1 MITTILAAYGAVA
14 LLIAA
19 HGLVHHTGRR
29 PHERWMTALDRA
41 ALGLAAIAVG
51 ALWIAFVPALLFHVG
66 RGRAVAGAPRGWRL
80 SAPGQVHARP

>member
-19 HGLVHHTGRR
+19 H
-29 PHERWMTALDRA
+29 

-80 SAPGQVHARP
+80 SAPGQVHARS